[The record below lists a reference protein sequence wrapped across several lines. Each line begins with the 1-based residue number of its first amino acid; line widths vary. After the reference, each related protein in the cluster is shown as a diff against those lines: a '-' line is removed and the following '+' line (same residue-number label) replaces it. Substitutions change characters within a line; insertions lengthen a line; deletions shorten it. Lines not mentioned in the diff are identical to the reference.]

1 MMDDAITDADQPRHQ
16 GARPARTSLPDARFE
31 ALLES
36 APDAIVIVD
45 ERGLIQI
52 INSEAELMFGYPRA
66 ELIGQPVELLVPS
79 RQKEVHMENRARYTA
94 KPKTRPMGVG
104 LDLSARRKDGTEFP
118 VEISLSPMPTD
129 DGLLITSVIRDVT
142 SRRRLE
148 DAALT
153 ARAIAAQ
160 EQERVRIARD
170 LHDEVAQALSGIA
183 LGLEAVESAA
193 RLETAREQANRL
205 GDEVTDAMGEL
216 RRVVEHLRPDELAD
230 LGLAASLERMVA
242 DRQASN
248 PNIKIVFHSG
258 VNVRRLDPEAELAV
272 YRVVQEALTN
282 SIKHAGA
289 KTIEID
295 LAEADS
301 SFAARVRDDGC
312 GFDIEAS
319 TTDGLGLGGMR
330 ERARLL
336 RGKLQ
341 IDSVPGRG
349 TEVAL
354 HLPLESP

>member
-1 MMDDAITDADQPRHQ
+1 MNDAITDADQPRHQ
-16 GARPARTSLPDARFE
+16 GAGPGGTFLPDARFE

-45 ERGLIQI
+45 ELGLIQI

-79 RQKEVHMENRARYTA
+79 RQKEVHTENRARYTA

-104 LDLSARRKDGTEFP
+104 LDLSARRKDGSEFP

-129 DGLLITSVIRDVT
+129 GGLLITSVIRDVS

-148 DAALT
+148 DAALS

-160 EQERVRIARD
+160 EQERLRVARD

-183 LGLEAVESAA
+183 LGLEQVESAA
-193 RLETAREQANRL
+193 DLETAREQAKRL
-205 GDEVTDAMGEL
+205 GNELAGTMGEL
-216 RRVVEHLRPDELAD
+216 RRVVEHLRPDELAEV
-230 LGLAASLERMVA
+230 GLAASLKRMA
-242 DRQASN
+242 NDRQRSN
-248 PNIKIVFHSG
+248 PNIKITFHSDG
-258 VNVRRLDPEAELAV
+258 NDRHRDPEVELAI

-282 SIKHAGA
+282 AIKHADA

-295 LAEADS
+295 LAESDS
-301 SFAARVRDDGC
+301 STTARVRDDGG
-312 GFDIEAS
+312 GFDVKAGR
-319 TTDGLGLGGMR
+319 TDGLGLGGMR

-336 RGKLQ
+336 RGELE
-341 IDSVPGRG
+341 IDSAPGRG
-349 TEVAL
+349 TVVAL
-354 HLPLESP
+354 RLPVESA

>member
-1 MMDDAITDADQPRHQ
+1 MER
-16 GARPARTSLPDARFE
+16 LPDARFE

-66 ELIGQPVELLVPS
+66 ELIGQPVELLVPF

-148 DAALT
+148 DAALS

-193 RLETAREQANRL
+193 RLKTAREQAKRL
-205 GDEVTDAMGEL
+205 GDEVTDAMREL
-216 RRVVEHLRPDELAD
+216 RRVVEHLRPDELAHI
-230 LGLAASLERMVA
+230 GLVASLERMA
-242 DRQASN
+242 ENRQESN
-248 PNIKIVFHSG
+248 PNTKIVFHSNG
-258 VNVRRLDPEAELAV
+258 NDRRLDPVAELAV

-282 SIKHAGA
+282 SIKHADA

-295 LAEADS
+295 LTERDDS
-301 SFAARVRDDGC
+301 IVARVRDDGC
-312 GFDIEAS
+312 GFDLEESA
-319 TTDGLGLGGMR
+319 TNGLGLGGMR
-330 ERARLL
+330 ERARILGGEL
-336 RGKLQ
+336 K
-341 IDSVPGRG
+341 IDSAKGRG

-354 HLPLESP
+354 RLPVESA